1 MVFATLASLFAV
13 GIYISIPRECS
24 FFAPSLSNDE
34 ARQVKIAE
42 TQARVHF
49 FHSVKDVV
57 VAQLSLS
64 FYFANCNLSF
74 YGEHPS
80 LCKRKST

>member
-1 MVFATLASLFAV
+1 MVFATLASLR
-13 GIYISIPRECS
+13 SWHLHSEECS